1 MGRLSQVSKLMIKM
15 ALNVGSHHS
24 HTGQR
29 VLRKIVMEKGSGSGS
44 KLEVRALAVD
54 QRAPVQSQ
62 TIEFAFAWVGGW
74 AAEGGCKKQQKAF
87 SEVSGSR
94 ARIPKGSPGPPFLH
108 LNVSSAFEST
118 V

>member
-1 MGRLSQVSKLMIKM
+1 MGPLSQVSKLMIKM

-24 HTGQR
+24 HIGQR
-29 VLRKIVMEKGSGSGS
+29 VLRKTVVEKGSGSG
-44 KLEVRALAVD
+44 
-54 QRAPVQSQ
+54 
-62 TIEFAFAWVGGW
+62 W
-74 AAEGGCKKQQKAF
+74 KKQQKAF

-94 ARIPKGSPGPPFLH
+94 ARIPKGSPGPPFFH